1 MNNIMNNILITH
13 NSGPIDKSI
22 FNYYNNEFISQSHK
36 INENI
41 VMLKDNY
48 TNKSLITSTEQLFI
62 DIYEIIKQIQ
72 NEVRSFD
79 NVTKKELSDR
89 YIQHKKNIDL
99 LNNDFKKI
107 CSDFNKNLLVENSTS
122 NNHRQRMLNTNNQL
136 INQTK
141 TIENS
146 TRLVDEITNVSID
159 ISVELKKNH
168 EKINSVQNH
177 ICNFKDITDAARKIV
192 SSMNKRS
199 F

>member
-1 MNNIMNNILITH
+1 MNNILITH